1 MRTMAWSPD
10 TCECTFRLE
19 YDDTV
24 QNPQYNLK
32 EVIRT
37 CDNHSHLAPQDELVS
52 AFDENHLKNETMT
65 ALKNTIPEITET
77 DEQGR
82 VRLKDGEISFQFEGT
97 APNRTLRII
106 SKTDISAY
114 EQAIKDEVAANQVDI
129 L

>member
-1 MRTMAWSPD
+1 MRTMIWSPD

>member
-1 MRTMAWSPD
+1 MRTMTWSPD